1 MISSLISYFNNNQI
15 NEFQSNL
22 NYDVINQIL
31 NYIFSVDY
39 SDDIKVN
46 NKIME
51 HKMKLS
57 EPYYTQVKSKRKTIE
72 ARIYDEKR
80 QSLNIGDTIIFTD
93 NDGNKPFKRKIV
105 DLKVFLNFEKAIKS
119 AKLKNI
125 LPHIKTY
132 NEGVELYHSIIIV
145 LEMVSIR
152 KKRKYME

>member
-1 MISSLISYFNNNQI
+1 
-15 NEFQSNL
+15 
-22 NYDVINQIL
+22 
-31 NYIFSVDY
+31 
-39 SDDIKVN
+39 
-46 NKIME
+46 ME
-51 HKMKLS
+51 HKMNLS
-57 EPYYTQVKSKRKTIE
+57 EPYYTQVKSKRKTVE

-132 NEGVELYHSIIIV
+132 NEGVELYHSIGNGKY
-145 LEMVSIR
+145 
-152 KKRKYME
+152 KKEEKIHGVINIYL